1 MKDPIF
7 ICGHRKCGTTM
18 FHNLFD
24 GHDELLVY
32 PSDLNLL
39 YAYFPEY
46 LNDKHTNEDRFK
58 RLDVILFKD
67 LELQLKAENVN
78 KNIDILKFK
87 NIFFKKLEI
96 IDLCNMKSIITKLMD
111 SFSELLGYQNR
122 IPVIKETSIEIYS
135 NDILKWFPES
145 KFLHLVRDPRDNYAA
160 LKSGVKKYYSK
171 MGEDEKQ
178 TLSSLIYRTR
188 LGLKM
193 GLANQELY
201 GNTKYRFVIFN
212 QLVGNTF
219 REVESICEFMD
230 IKFTDKL
237 LTPTRLGS
245 EIKGN
250 NFDGNKF
257 NAITNK
263 NIGRWIERISEEEA
277 KVIEFHLG
285 ELMKK
290 FNFNLKYDSSDS
302 ATAAAEFYKWENYKY
317 YFSDRFK
324 NL

>member
-46 LNDKHTNEDRFK
+46 LNDKHTNQDRFK

-78 KNIDILKFK
+78 RNIDILKLK

-96 IDLCNMKSIITKLMD
+96 NDLCNMKSIITKLME

-135 NDILKWFPES
+135 NDILKWFPDS
-145 KFLHLVRDPRDNYAA
+145 KFLHLVRDPRDNFAA
-160 LKSGVKKYYSK
+160 LKSGVKNYYSK

-193 GLANQELY
+193 GLSNQELY

-212 QLVGNTF
+212 QVIDNTF
-219 REVESICEFMD
+219 IEIQNICKFIGIEFSE
-230 IKFTDKL
+230 KL
-237 LTPTRLGS
+237 LIPTRLGS
-245 EIKGN
+245 QIKGN

-257 NAITNK
+257 NTITNK
-263 NIGRWIERISEEEA
+263 NVGRWVERISEDEA
-277 KVIEFHLG
+277 KVIEFYLG
-285 ELMKK
+285 DLMKR
-290 FNFNLKYDSSDS
+290 FNFILKYDMNDCSI
-302 ATAAAEFYKWENYKY
+302 AAAEFYKWENYKY
-317 YFSDRFK
+317 YFSDRFM
-324 NL
+324 NI